1 MAIAG
6 EGLLRSLLLQLPCA
20 PAGCL
25 FFLLPPPYSLIMAQA
40 IIRVAKIKSAGAA
53 RGKTAHNYR
62 LLETPNADP
71 DRTKTLNE
79 EYINT
84 DRNDYWSLAEQRI
97 KEVVTRKVRDDQV
110 RAMEVILT
118 ASPEWFKRDTT
129 GQAEDVRGGKWVA
142 ENLHFLKQKFGEKN
156 VVSFTLHQDE
166 KTPHIH
172 AVVIPITE
180 KNRLSADTLFNPKTL
195 AQLQTDYAQAMNH
208 LGLERGVAGSRQ
220 QHQDMKQLYG
230 YQKKT
235 VAAITPLIE
244 PLAAQPFNLDSMPGL
259 LNRDRWKQTQESAI
273 NAEISRQ
280 ISEANHRLE
289 KAGNVAVAHASS
301 TERVEVLARQLAI
314 SEGLKQRHFT
324 ELEKQNTHI
333 KHLAVQLVQ
342 GGGKEIEE
350 LLAYGQEEREKG
362 HKELTQVVEKLL
374 MQPLQNQE
382 MFIKELEKVGWTVK
396 KDGLF
401 NQESGVIINSKEL
414 KPNKLD
420 LISQLASAIKRTQ
433 REDQKQKKGSRPKF

>member
-1 MAIAG
+1 
-6 EGLLRSLLLQLPCA
+6 
-20 PAGCL
+20 
-25 FFLLPPPYSLIMAQA
+25 MAQA

-53 RGKTAHNYR
+53 RGKSAHNYR
-62 LLETPNADP
+62 LLDTPNADP

-84 DRNDYWSLAEQRI
+84 DRKDYWSLAEQRI

-118 ASPEWFKRDTT
+118 ASPEWFKRDHT
-129 GQAEDVRGGKWVA
+129 GQAEDMRGGKWVA

-195 AQLQTDYAQAMNH
+195 AQLQTDYAQAMH
-208 LGLERGVAGSRQ
+208 HHGLERGVAGSRR
-220 QHQDMKQLYG
+220 QHQDMKQIYG
-230 YQKKT
+230 YQEKT
-235 VAAITPLIE
+235 VADITPLIE

-259 LNRDRWKQTQESAI
+259 LNRDSWKQTQESRI
-273 NAEISRQ
+273 NEEIRRQ
-280 ISEANHRLE
+280 ISEANHRLKKAE
-289 KAGNVAVAHASS
+289 KVAVAHASS
-301 TERVEVLARQLAI
+301 TKGVEVLARQLAI

-333 KHLAVQLVQ
+333 KRLAVQLVQ
-342 GGGKEIEE
+342 GGGKDIEE
-350 LLAYGQEEREKG
+350 LLAYGQEQREKV
-362 HKELTQVVEKLL
+362 HKELTQVVEKIL
-374 MQPLQNQE
+374 MHPLQNQE
-382 MFIKELEKVGWTVK
+382 MFIKELEKVGWTVN

-420 LISQLASAIKRTQ
+420 LISQLASALKRTQ
-433 REDQKQKKGSRPKF
+433 REDQKDQKQKKGIRPKF

>member
-1 MAIAG
+1 
-6 EGLLRSLLLQLPCA
+6 
-20 PAGCL
+20 
-25 FFLLPPPYSLIMAQA
+25 
-40 IIRVAKIKSAGAA
+40 
-53 RGKTAHNYR
+53 
-62 LLETPNADP
+62 
-71 DRTKTLNE
+71 
-79 EYINT
+79 
-84 DRNDYWSLAEQRI
+84 
-97 KEVVTRKVRDDQV
+97 
-110 RAMEVILT
+110 
-118 ASPEWFKRDTT
+118 
-129 GQAEDVRGGKWVA
+129 
-142 ENLHFLKQKFGEKN
+142 
-156 VVSFTLHQDE
+156 
-166 KTPHIH
+166 
-172 AVVIPITE
+172 
-180 KNRLSADTLFNPKTL
+180 
-195 AQLQTDYAQAMNH
+195 
-208 LGLERGVAGSRQ
+208 
-220 QHQDMKQLYG
+220 
-230 YQKKT
+230 
-235 VAAITPLIE
+235 
-244 PLAAQPFNLDSMPGL
+244 
-259 LNRDRWKQTQESAI
+259 
-273 NAEISRQ
+273 
-280 ISEANHRLE
+280 
-289 KAGNVAVAHASS
+289 
-301 TERVEVLARQLAI
+301 LAI

>member
-1 MAIAG
+1 
-6 EGLLRSLLLQLPCA
+6 
-20 PAGCL
+20 
-25 FFLLPPPYSLIMAQA
+25 
-40 IIRVAKIKSAGAA
+40 
-53 RGKTAHNYR
+53 
-62 LLETPNADP
+62 
-71 DRTKTLNE
+71 
-79 EYINT
+79 
-84 DRNDYWSLAEQRI
+84 
-97 KEVVTRKVRDDQV
+97 
-110 RAMEVILT
+110 
-118 ASPEWFKRDTT
+118 
-129 GQAEDVRGGKWVA
+129 
-142 ENLHFLKQKFGEKN
+142 LHFLKQKFGEKN

-208 LGLERGVAGSRQ
+208 HGLERGVAGSRR
-220 QHQDMKQLYG
+220 QHQDMKQIYG

-244 PLAAQPFNLDSMPGL
+244 PLAAQPFNLASMPGL
-259 LNRDRWKQTQESAI
+259 LNRDSWKQNQESAI

-280 ISEANHRLE
+280 ISEANQRVE

-301 TERVEVLARQLAI
+301 TERVEVLTRQLAI

-324 ELEKQNTHI
+324 ESEKKTTQI
-333 KHLAVQLVQ
+333 KYLAVQLVQ
-342 GGGKEIEE
+342 GGGKEIEA
-350 LLAYGQEEREKG
+350 LLAYGQEEREKV
-362 HKELTQVVEKLL
+362 HKELTQVVEKIL
-374 MQPLQNQE
+374 MHPLQNQE

-414 KPNKLD
+414 KPNKVD
-420 LISQLASAIKRTQ
+420 LIPQLTSAIKRTQ
-433 REDQKQKKGSRPKF
+433 LEDQKQKKGIRPKF

>member
-1 MAIAG
+1 
-6 EGLLRSLLLQLPCA
+6 
-20 PAGCL
+20 
-25 FFLLPPPYSLIMAQA
+25 
-40 IIRVAKIKSAGAA
+40 
-53 RGKTAHNYR
+53 
-62 LLETPNADP
+62 
-71 DRTKTLNE
+71 
-79 EYINT
+79 
-84 DRNDYWSLAEQRI
+84 
-97 KEVVTRKVRDDQV
+97 
-110 RAMEVILT
+110 
-118 ASPEWFKRDTT
+118 
-129 GQAEDVRGGKWVA
+129 
-142 ENLHFLKQKFGEKN
+142 
-156 VVSFTLHQDE
+156 LHQDE

-208 LGLERGVAGSRQ
+208 HGLERGVAGSRR

-230 YQKKT
+230 YQEKT

-244 PLAAQPFNLDSMPGL
+244 PLAAQPFNLASMPGL
-259 LNRDRWKQTQESAI
+259 LNRDSWKQNQESAI
-273 NAEISRQ
+273 NAEIGRQ

-324 ELEKQNTHI
+324 ESEKKATHI

-342 GGGKEIEE
+342 GGGKDIEE
-350 LLAYGQEEREKG
+350 LIAYGQEQREKV
-362 HKELTQVVEKLL
+362 HKELTQVVEKIL

-414 KPNKLD
+414 KPNKLG

-433 REDQKQKKGSRPKF
+433 REDQKQKKRIRPKF